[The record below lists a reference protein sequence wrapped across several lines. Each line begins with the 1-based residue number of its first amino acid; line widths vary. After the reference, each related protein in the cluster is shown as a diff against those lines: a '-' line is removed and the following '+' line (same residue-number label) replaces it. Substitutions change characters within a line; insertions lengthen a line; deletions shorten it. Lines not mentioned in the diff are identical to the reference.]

1 MFFSLSA
8 AIFHVGISLLASTEP
23 DCPNLQPLG
32 HCPWAGAAEDGG
44 EVTWLHRV
52 GQGSQRV
59 QRLIL
64 EAWKDLPFEAH
75 CPLRAVASASN
86 SWALLHPAGK
96 SAPSSSGSW
105 SAGTRVSAVSGVQKK
120 LTNPYALQLSHFV
133 DILRASCLILCVC
146 GFYCYLMGFM

>member
-32 HCPWAGAAEDGG
+32 HCPWGGAAEDGG

-75 CPLRAVASASN
+75 CPL
-86 SWALLHPAGK
+86 G
-96 SAPSSSGSW
+96 
-105 SAGTRVSAVSGVQKK
+105 
-120 LTNPYALQLSHFV
+120 
-133 DILRASCLILCVC
+133 
-146 GFYCYLMGFM
+146 